1 MAEIAAL
8 GLRVDGAD
16 GIEKTASALDHL
28 TKSANSAETA
38 TDSLSKLSRELAE
51 SQSALASAMRG
62 LDSSVSALSSD
73 LRASSAASAEAAKK
87 ADELARARREEEQ
100 ATQKARQEAADYASS
115 LKNILDRSDP
125 LAAATR
131 KHSED
136 MKVLDRALK
145 EGKISTDQYAKA
157 TDMLEKELKETKDE
171 IEGVG
176 KSADGT
182 SQLLTRMAGV
192 LAAAFSVNKLKEY
205 ADSWSE
211 MTSLVRVNIGEQE
224 NAAEVM
230 SRLSDV
236 ARMTYSSMEATARSF
251 ASNAFTLNALGK
263 TTQQQLDYT
272 EALNNALVVSGAKG
286 QQFEMVQNSL
296 NRAMAEGSLRG
307 TDLQNVLNYGSRVAG
322 LLADELGVNVTE
334 LRAVAAQG
342 KITGEVIY
350 NALTKNMEQVR
361 QEAESMP
368 ATIED
373 AFTLLRNAAL
383 QTVGI
388 FDQQNN
394 ISETLA
400 TTLIAVADN
409 MREVA
414 VILASAA
421 AGWVTYQVAVNGVA
435 VALRVAAA
443 AQALFNAAAMANPY
457 VAAASAVVA
466 LSVALYGLR
475 NNTIG
480 AGEDAATLGDYFAAT
495 WDRVKQG
502 TSGLVDYVS
511 AAWKEFKRETGGL
524 VDAVSSSFSW
534 LWKELKISAHVTIND
549 TIGIIKS
556 LDDTIRIVVKAMYE
570 QFRNGFQNI
579 AALAKAFG
587 QGVAAVFRG
596 DFGFDAFRKA
606 LADKVGTPAKNTAKE
621 IRDAWKKNLGK
632 DWLGD
637 AAASVVRFGREIS
650 EAAKSSRKL
659 QNDLDKLIDSSGLFF
674 GEMKAG
680 GPVISGT
687 NDELEGLSK
696 TLQSLVDKYDK
707 LGAAQRA
714 AAADLAGL
722 LKAVELGLPGAE
734 AALEAFYEGLMVA
747 DDALKRATES
757 VRENA
762 AEADPLAESWQEAL
776 NRIDS
781 AFVELWKSAFNG
793 FKDFADSLK
802 NAFIQLLAELAH
814 RATTQ
819 KILIGLGFT
828 AGSGGAMAGT
838 AGGGAGMLGG
848 LLNAGSWISA
858 GKTLWQG
865 FSGLMTGQ
873 GLSGFSGILG
883 RFGADAAFESA
894 APKGGLEAAWAQ
906 ADAAA
911 SMAKFANT
919 VGPILAGLGGAIQ
932 GWQSGNRMN
941 AVTGA
946 VGGWGGAK
954 AGAAAGSYFLP
965 GIGTAIGAVL
975 GGILGSSLGS
985 SVFGG
990 SWENRR
996 SGIELGFDDEGL
1008 LLQDWIRQTKKGGL
1022 FGSTKRRY
1030 IYSEMEEA
1038 LAEEFR
1044 TGYDTMIDVLGTQFM
1059 AIGADLDRAVFE
1071 GVRIGAANINTSD
1084 QTEEEV
1090 QAQIEKWFSDLQQA
1104 MIKGALNAAGDSSA
1118 AVRLLRAT
1126 GGDVAMLEALGGLM
1140 GVAGINAVQQARDAQ
1155 TQQLSMVES
1164 YRAVTDA
1171 TRTLI
1176 SEYDGSLEATLG
1188 LTEAM
1193 AIQQELA
1200 YGLAT
1205 AYLQASDAVGALF
1218 GNLKESIRTSL
1229 MGAEE
1234 LYEYQRSQVH
1244 NLTDLLGTL
1253 TDPEAILRTSQE
1265 IERLVSGMWSRLD
1278 EGQRS
1283 LLGEE
1288 FLDYLDRT
1296 EALAQDRLA

>member
-1 MAEIAAL
+1 MTEIAAL

-16 GIEKTASALDHL
+16 GIEKSARALDHL
-28 TKSANSAETA
+28 TKSADSAEKA
-38 TDSLSKLSRELAE
+38 TDRLNQESGKSKKTLDEVAKSGEG
-51 SQSALASAMRG
+51 ASG
-62 LDSSVSALSSD
+62 SVSAL
-73 LRASSAASAEAAKK
+73 A
-87 ADELARARREEEQ
+87 
-100 ATQKARQEAADYASS
+100 
-115 LKNILDRSDP
+115 
-125 LAAATR
+125 AAATR
-131 KHSED
+131 
-136 MKVLDRALK
+136 
-145 EGKISTDQYAKA
+145 
-157 TDMLEKELKETKDE
+157 
-171 IEGVG
+171 
-176 KSADGT
+176 
-182 SQLLTRMAGV
+182 AG
-192 LAAAFSVNKLKEY
+192 AIIGAAFSVSALTRY
-205 ADSWSE
+205 ADTWSD

-224 NAAEVM
+224 NAADVM

-251 ASNAFTLNALGK
+251 ATNAFTLNALGK

-350 NALTKNMEQVR
+350 NALTKNMELVR
-361 QEAESMP
+361 EEAESMP
-368 ATIED
+368 ATIGD

-414 VILASAA
+414 VILASAT

-502 TSGLVDYVS
+502 TGELVDYVS
-511 AAWKEFKRETGGL
+511 AAWKEFKQATGGL
-524 VDAVSSSFSW
+524 VDEVSLAFSW
-534 LWKELKISAHVTIND
+534 LWEELKISAHVTIND
-549 TIGIIKS
+549 TIGIIVS
-556 LDDTIRIVVKAMYE
+556 LDDTIRIVVRAMYE
-570 QFRNGFQNI
+570 QFKSGFQNI

-606 LADKVGTPAKNTAKE
+606 LTDKVGTPAKNTAKE

-637 AAASVVRFGREIS
+637 AAASVVGFGREIS
-650 EAAKSSRKL
+650 EAAKNSRRL
-659 QNDLDKLIDSSGLFF
+659 QNDLEELIDSSGLFF
-674 GEMKAG
+674 GVMEAG
-680 GPVISGT
+680 GSVVSGT
-687 NDELEGLSK
+687 NDELEELSK

-707 LGAAQRA
+707 LGAKQRA

-722 LKAVELGLPGAE
+722 QQAAALGLPGAE
-734 AALEAFYEGLMVA
+734 AALEGFYESLMVA
-747 DDALKRATES
+747 DDALRRTTES
-757 VRENA
+757 VKENA
-762 AEADPLAESWQEAL
+762 AEADPFAE
-776 NRIDS
+776 I
-781 AFVELWKSAFNG
+781 WKSTVESMRG
-793 FKDFADSLK
+793 WFADMFYDILDKGRITFDSLLNIFK
-802 NAFIQLLAELAH
+802 RMAAEMMST
-814 RATTQ
+814 R
-819 KILIGLGFT
+819 IMISIGGMM
-828 AGSGGAMAGT
+828 GSGGAMAGT
-838 AGGGAGMLGG
+838 AGGGAGVLGS
-848 LLNAGSWISA
+848 LLNVGSWVSA

-865 FSGLMTGQ
+865 FAGLATGQ
-873 GLSGFSGILG
+873 GLSGFAGL
-883 RFGADAAFESA
+883 FGGHAANA
-894 APKGGLEAAWAQ
+894 ALIPQHMLTRAASQ
-906 ADAAA
+906 QAAA
-911 SMAKFANT
+911 MANFANT
-919 VGPILAGLGGAIQ
+919 VGPILAGIGGAIQ

-946 VGGWGGAK
+946 LGGWGGAK
-954 AGAAAGSYFLP
+954 AGAAAGTYFMP

-996 SGIELGFDDEGL
+996 SGIRLGFDDEGL
-1008 LLQDWIRQTKKGGL
+1008 LLEDWIRQTKKGGW

-1038 LAEEFR
+1038 MADEFR
-1044 TGYDTMIDVLGTQFM
+1044 TGYDAMIDVLGTQFM

-1071 GVRIGAANINTSD
+1071 GVRIGASSINTSD

-1090 QAQIEKWFSDLQQA
+1090 QEQIEKWFSDLQQA
-1104 MIKGALNAAGDSSA
+1104 MIKGALNAAGDASA

-1155 TQQLSMVES
+1155 TQLSMVES
-1164 YRAVTDA
+1164 YRAVADA

-1176 SEYDGSLEATLG
+1176 SEYDGSLDATHA

-1193 AIQQELA
+1193 GIQQELA

-1218 GNLKESIRTSL
+1218 GNLRESIRTSL

-1278 EGQRS
+1278 EDQRG
-1283 LLGEE
+1283 LLGDE
-1288 FLDYLDRT
+1288 FLEYLDRT
-1296 EALAQDRLA
+1296 EALAQDRLAKGLAELESTQADIYSALTTQMNDVADRMNATAAAMQEAANLQWQSALQFGAYIQQMGSILLNIGHGQEQNA